1 MKLTHFFIE
10 HPRFAIVLNVFI
22 VLAGVATMLTLP
34 IAQYPNIVPPTIKV
48 TTLYPGA
55 SADVIARTVATPL
68 EQAINGVEGMEYI
81 SSQSTGNGQLTIT
94 VIFKIGSN
102 ADTDLLLTQT
112 RVQNTLSRLPEEVQL
127 QGVQVKK
134 TIDDLLLGVHVYSPD
149 GSRSPEYLSNYM
161 IHVRDELARLPG
173 VADFQLFGDRQYAMR
188 IWIDPDKAAAY
199 NISATDILTALRAQN
214 AQVSAGVLNQP
225 PVTTKGAYQLN
236 IEALGRLSTPQ
247 QFEDVIVK
255 TDSQGRITR
264 IRDIG
269 RAEFG
274 SADYSSLAYADRYPG
289 APFFVVPTPDANAVE
304 LEHAIWNRMAELKKT
319 FPSGVDYIKI
329 YDPATFVSQS
339 IHEVI
344 TTVFIAVLLVVLVV
358 YLFLQSWRATI
369 IPVVAI
375 PVSLI
380 GTFTILTILGG
391 SINNLSLFGLVLA
404 VGIVVDDAI
413 VVVENVE
420 RNMARGL
427 SPREAAHET
436 MTEVST
442 ALIAIA
448 LTLCAVFVPVAFIS
462 GIPGLFFKQFAITI
476 AGSTIISCFVS
487 LTLSPALCAIL
498 LKAHDAGCLHC
509 EPTGVTRLLRPF
521 FNVFNRSFEWLS
533 NRYGAMTSRFVRAT
547 GVIFAVYVALIGL
560 TGLQMSRMA
569 TGFIPQQDIGYL
581 AIVCQLPPG
590 SSLARTDEVVRQV
603 NDITLK
609 TRGSKHTSPVSGLD
623 VTTNTIAPNVGTVF
637 TSLPSLYGEHLD
649 GVNAASMVATLR
661 KKFAGF
667 KGANILVVNPP
678 AVKGLGSAGGFKMM
692 LEDRPELGPQALA
705 EATNKLVAAA
715 RKDPAFAAV
724 FTLYNAGSPSIYADI
739 DREKAEKIGL
749 STSDIFPTLE
759 LYMGSQYVNDF
770 NLLGRTYPV
779 FVQGD
784 QQFRQTT
791 DEIGRLKARNA
802 SGDMVPISTVA
813 TFKEK
818 TTPYRVPRYNLYP
831 ASEIMG
837 EPAPGVSSGAALKRI
852 EELARET
859 LPPGITFEWTDL
871 AYQQAKKGIPT
882 VAIFG
887 ASALF
892 VFLVLTAQYESWKI
906 PLAIV
911 LIVPMCLLAATTGL
925 NIRTMPIDILAQI
938 GFVVLL
944 GLAAK
949 NAILIV
955 EFAKQ
960 RQDHDGV
967 DAQEAAA
974 HSAHVR
980 LRPILMTSLAF
991 IAGVGPLAVAHGAGA
1006 EMRQSL
1012 GTTVFF
1018 GMLGVTIFGL
1028 LFTPAFYALVRK
1040 GKVKADR
1047 PTRASALTTTAAS
1060 LSILLL
1066 TMFLQGCSVG
1076 PKYKTPPSGA
1086 ALAPFHNKLEVSE
1099 SGETP
1104 APSLDEWW
1112 TGFHDPMLLKI
1123 VQRALSQ
1130 NLDLAASLERVNQAR
1145 ATAAGAGARLY
1156 PTGEFDAS
1164 VIAEHQSLEGNLGT
1178 IARDAPGFRR
1188 NIHEYLVGP
1197 AASWELDVAGGIRH
1211 NASAARDELQAA
1223 EASRVGTRIVVASDA
1238 ADAYFQ
1244 IRGYQDRIAIAKSQ
1258 IETDEHLLKLVQ
1270 NRYDAGAAT
1279 KREISQAQALLQQAR
1294 STLPPLQLALE
1305 KQLNRLDVLMG
1316 AQPGTYAHELDTVK
1330 PVPSIPSIPNQEPVD
1345 VLRRRPDIIAA
1356 ERQLAASNERIGVA
1370 IAEYYPKISLAGVI
1384 GFDSLNSGSLF
1395 TSGGFQPAAVAGLRW
1410 RLFDFGRVNAE
1421 VKQARGA
1428 NAEAL
1433 VDYRQAVLKAAEDVE
1448 NAIASLSE
1456 TEAYSLEV
1464 QSEVQSLTLAR
1475 DLSQEAYRAGSITLT
1490 DVLDADRQ
1498 LLTAQDQLASNQV
1511 DAARAAVGVFRSF
1524 GGGWQPPK

>member
-1 MKLTHFFIE
+1 MKLPHFFIE

-22 VLAGVATMLTLP
+22 VMAGLATMFSLP

-68 EQAINGVEGMEYI
+68 EQAINGVEGSEYI
-81 SSQSTGNGQLTIT
+81 SSQSTGNGQLTLT
-94 VIFKIGSN
+94 VIFKIGSDPN
-102 ADTDLLLTQT
+102 TDLLLTQT

-127 QGVQVKK
+127 QGVQTKK
-134 TIDDLLLGVHVYSPD
+134 AIDDLLLGVHIYSPD

-161 IHVRDELARLPG
+161 VHIRDEIARLPG
-173 VADFQLFGDRQYAMR
+173 VSDFQLFGDRQYAMR
-188 IWIDPDKAAAY
+188 IWVDPDKAAAY
-199 NISATDILTALRAQN
+199 NISAMEILAALRAQN
-214 AQVSAGVLNQP
+214 AQISAGVLNQP
-225 PVTTKGAYQLN
+225 PVATKGAFQIN

-255 TDSQGRITR
+255 TDPQGRVTR

-269 RAEFG
+269 RAELG
-274 SADYSSLAYADRYPG
+274 AADYSSLAYADRHPG
-289 APFFVVPTPDANAVE
+289 APFFVVPTPDANVVE
-304 LEHAIWNRMAELKKT
+304 LEHAIWAKMAEAAKT
-319 FPSGVDYIKI
+319 FPSGVGYLHI
-329 YDPATFVSQS
+329 YDPTTFVSQS

-344 TTVFIAVLLVVLVV
+344 VTVFIAILLVVVVV
-358 YLFLQSWRATI
+358 YVFLQSWRATL

-380 GTFTILTILGG
+380 GTFTILTIMGG
-391 SINNLSLFGLVLA
+391 SVNNLSLFGLVLA

-427 SPREAAHET
+427 TPLEAAHET

-487 LTLSPALCAIL
+487 LTLSPALCAML
-498 LKAHDAGCLHC
+498 LKPHAVGGAHDK
-509 EPTGVTRLLRPF
+509 PTGIARIIRPIF
-521 FNVFNRSFEWLS
+521 SRFNAAFDWLS
-533 NRYGAMTSRFVRAT
+533 TSYGKLTSRFVRVT
-547 GVIFAVYVALIGL
+547 GVIFLVYLALIGL

-590 SSLARTDEVVRQV
+590 SSLARTDEVVREV

-609 TRGSKHTSPVSGLD
+609 TYGSKHTSPVTGLD
-623 VTTNTIAPNVGTVF
+623 VTTNTVAPNVGTVF
-637 TSLPSLYGEHLD
+637 TSLPSLYGEHLE
-649 GVNAASMVATLR
+649 GVNAAYMVKALR

-692 LEDRPELGPQALA
+692 LEDRGELGPQALA
-705 EATNKLVAAA
+705 EATKKLVNAANH
-715 RKDPAFAAV
+715 DPAFAGV
-724 FTLYNAGSPSIYADI
+724 FTLYNAGSPSVYADI
-739 DREKAEKIGL
+739 DREKAEKLGL

-779 FVQGD
+779 FVEGD

-802 SGDMVPISTVA
+802 NGDMVPISTVA

-831 ASEIMG
+831 ASEVMG
-837 EPAPGVSSGAALKRI
+837 EPAAGVSSGAALKRI
-852 EELARET
+852 EELAKEN
-859 LPPGITFEWTDL
+859 LPPGISFEWTDL
-871 AYQQAKKGIPT
+871 AFQQAKKGIPT

-925 NIRTMPIDILAQI
+925 NIRTLPIDILAQI

-967 DAQEAAA
+967 DAKEAAV
-974 HSAHVR
+974 HSAQVR
-980 LRPILMTSLAF
+980 LRPILMTSFAF
-991 IAGVGPLAVAHGAGA
+991 IAGVFPLVIAEGAGA

-1012 GTTVFF
+1012 GTTVFS

-1028 LFTPAFYALVRK
+1028 LFTPAFYALVGKTGRK
-1040 GKVKADR
+1040 A
-1047 PTRASALTTTAAS
+1047 
-1060 LSILLL
+1060 
-1066 TMFLQGCSVG
+1066 
-1076 PKYKTPPSGA
+1076 
-1086 ALAPFHNKLEVSE
+1086 
-1099 SGETP
+1099 
-1104 APSLDEWW
+1104 
-1112 TGFHDPMLLKI
+1112 
-1123 VQRALSQ
+1123 
-1130 NLDLAASLERVNQAR
+1130 
-1145 ATAAGAGARLY
+1145 
-1156 PTGEFDAS
+1156 
-1164 VIAEHQSLEGNLGT
+1164 
-1178 IARDAPGFRR
+1178 
-1188 NIHEYLVGP
+1188 
-1197 AASWELDVAGGIRH
+1197 
-1211 NASAARDELQAA
+1211 
-1223 EASRVGTRIVVASDA
+1223 
-1238 ADAYFQ
+1238 
-1244 IRGYQDRIAIAKSQ
+1244 
-1258 IETDEHLLKLVQ
+1258 
-1270 NRYDAGAAT
+1270 
-1279 KREISQAQALLQQAR
+1279 
-1294 STLPPLQLALE
+1294 
-1305 KQLNRLDVLMG
+1305 
-1316 AQPGTYAHELDTVK
+1316 
-1330 PVPSIPSIPNQEPVD
+1330 
-1345 VLRRRPDIIAA
+1345 
-1356 ERQLAASNERIGVA
+1356 
-1370 IAEYYPKISLAGVI
+1370 
-1384 GFDSLNSGSLF
+1384 
-1395 TSGGFQPAAVAGLRW
+1395 
-1410 RLFDFGRVNAE
+1410 
-1421 VKQARGA
+1421 
-1428 NAEAL
+1428 
-1433 VDYRQAVLKAAEDVE
+1433 
-1448 NAIASLSE
+1448 
-1456 TEAYSLEV
+1456 
-1464 QSEVQSLTLAR
+1464 
-1475 DLSQEAYRAGSITLT
+1475 
-1490 DVLDADRQ
+1490 
-1498 LLTAQDQLASNQV
+1498 
-1511 DAARAAVGVFRSF
+1511 
-1524 GGGWQPPK
+1524 